1 MLIPSA
7 TVIRHLKSAGI
18 SVSRVLHIGA
28 HDCQEAGFYRELGIS
43 PENTV
48 WVDALDAKIAQAKRR
63 NIPNVYKA
71 VITDVDNADIT
82 FNVSNNEQSSSVLEL
97 GTHKEEHP
105 DVHYVQSIQE
115 KTTTIDTFLQRET
128 IDPAFDFWNLDI
140 QGAELLALKGGE
152 QALKHASA
160 LYLEVN
166 EKALYK
172 GCPLI
177 GELDA
182 YLLERGFRR
191 VETTMTSHGWGD
203 ALYLRTVPRILMLVL
218 ASDDGALYSGLQA
231 IWKLYM
237 DSEPKIDCY
246 FIKDR
251 EGQEEPFVL
260 EGKSLYI
267 KTYKGYADNDSLW
280 IKTLRAFEYFQ
291 STLDS
296 YDYVFRPNLSSFI
309 RFDAYL
315 RFCKGLPRTGLYS
328 GQVNTDYG
336 LQYASGCGFTLSTDL
351 VKRLIATPPKH
362 FVIDDLTIGT
372 AMRDWG
378 IPIVEAP
385 RHTIQP
391 DNLVIADE
399 TSLPKLDAILENPG
413 DVYHY
418 RVRTGDAGRLERDL
432 TIHRALSK
440 RFYDNVL
447 CQVKCLS

>member
-18 SVSRVLHIGA
+18 KVGRVLHIGA
-28 HDCQEAGFYRELGIS
+28 HDCQEAGFYNELGVN

-48 WVDALDAKIAQAKRR
+48 WIDALDHKVAQAKRR

-71 VITDVDNADIT
+71 VVTDIDNADIT

-105 DVHYVQSIQE
+105 DVHYIQSIQE
-115 KTTTIDTFLQRET
+115 KTTTLDTFLQRET
-128 IDPAFDFWNLDI
+128 IDPVFDFWNLDI

-152 QALKHASA
+152 QALKHVRS

-182 YLLERGFRR
+182 HLLERGFRR
-191 VETTMTSHGWGD
+191 VETKMTSHGWGD
-203 ALYLRTVPRILMLVL
+203 ALYLRTAPRILMLVL
-218 ASDDGALYSGLQA
+218 ASDDGGLYSGLQS

-237 DSEPKIDCY
+237 DSEPQIDCY

-251 EGQEEPFVL
+251 EEQDQPVIL
-260 EGKSLYI
+260 EDSTLYI
-267 KTYKGYADNDSLW
+267 KTYKGYANNDSLW

-291 STLDS
+291 PTLDK

-309 RFDAYL
+309 RFDKYL
-315 RFCKGLPRTGLYS
+315 QFCKSLPRTGLYS

-336 LQYASGCGFTLSTDL
+336 LQYASGCGFTLSIDL

-378 IPIVEAP
+378 IPIVTAP

-391 DNLVIADE
+391 DNLSIPDE
-399 TSLPKLDAILENPG
+399 TSLPKLAALLENPG

-418 RVRTGDAGRLERDL
+418 RVRTGDTGRLERDL
-432 TIHRALSK
+432 KIHRILYE
-440 RFYDNVL
+440 RFYDISGL
-447 CQVKCLS
+447 KGAE